1 MVCAISRMDSSAR
14 VLIEVRDFS
23 LLTDSSPPSLI
34 GSVNRNFAGFG
45 REIFTDTG
53 VYALRMDA
61 ASVAAEPQHLISNS
75 HKNHS
80 YPVPAAVETPGLMEL
95 RGVGKPAAGRG
106 MTLDERAV
114 MLAAAVSIDFDYFS
128 RHSSA
133 VGHGGFMPIGVFGG
147 GGEHNPSSRAGG
159 GVAGDVGAG
168 MMGGA
173 VGGAMGGYNDEQ
185 QQQEQSQE
193 QPNEYPA
200 RQRDPWEQQ
209 QQQLQQSPWQEGPGE
224 DIGGSSNDGGD
235 GGGDGLWF
243 FDDED

>member
-1 MVCAISRMDSSAR
+1 MVRPTPRMCRSGR
-14 VLIEVRDFS
+14 MLIRAARDFS
-23 LLTDSSPPSLI
+23 LLTDSTPPSLI

-75 HKNHS
+75 HKQHS
-80 YPVPAAVETPGLMEL
+80 YRVPAAVETPESTEL
-95 RGVGKPAAGRG
+95 EGVGKPAAGRG

-133 VGHGGFMPIGVFGG
+133 MGHGGFMPIGVFGG
-147 GGEHNPSSRAGG
+147 GGGEHNPSSGAAG
-159 GVAGDVGAG
+159 GVAGGV
-168 MMGGA
+168 MGGA
-173 VGGAMGGYNDEQ
+173 AGGAMDGYHGD
-185 QQQEQSQE
+185 QQQEQAPDQYGG
-193 QPNEYPA
+193 YPV
-200 RQRDPWEQQ
+200 QQSDPWEQQ
-209 QQQLQQSPWQEGPGE
+209 QQQTPWQQGPGE
-224 DIGGSSNDGGD
+224 DIGGGGD
-235 GGGDGLWF
+235 GESGGGGAFWF